1 MKTAYK
7 NVLWSMC
14 FILIIGVFGISLP
27 TNTVQA
33 ISCSDKIEK
42 ELTDDGRRNEYARI
56 VITRHDD
63 TTFKSGKAP
72 DTLPILDSYEPKS
85 PFIADFCIPVDET
98 TVNVDFATLMENSGG
113 VIKEFWG
120 DSDLYAEAVGCSGI
134 SWPNFIDG
142 DKKVKVSN
150 FDVISKTNTQR
161 CNRRIA
167 RGVPGLV
174 ELKARRRYFTELP
187 NTDVYIYYM
196 GRQAGGTGGGV
207 GTPAKKIDKQAIKDY
222 YASRYD
228 APENA
233 LLPECAYKGNCEDV
247 NDLLEVL
254 LNIAEFIFRI
264 IGTVAFVLFIAG
276 GFVMITSF
284 GNAEKFKKG
293 RDILI
298 AATVGLIIA
307 FSAFFLVRELLDV
320 LGVANEFRGL

>member
-1 MKTAYK
+1 M
-7 NVLWSMC
+7 
-14 FILIIGVFGISLP
+14 P

-150 FDVISKTNTQR
+150 FDVISKIRNNYPETYIQVGGGIRDIENINSYLDIGIDRVIVGTR
-161 CNRRIA
+161 VVSDPSFLEKIPSDIKEKVIIDLAVKDGKLAVHGWNNSSDYT
-167 RGVPGLV
+167 
-174 ELKARRRYFTELP
+174 LKNFIKILESNNIREIVF
-187 NTDVYIYYM
+187 TDVSKDGMLEGMNFPEILNILSFSNIPLI
-196 GRQAGGTGGGV
+196 ASGGV
-207 GTPAKKIDKQAIKDY
+207 TSIDDIKHIYKMNEIKISGVIIGKALYENKINLEEAIKLSY
-222 YASRYD
+222 
-228 APENA
+228 EN
-233 LLPECAYKGNCEDV
+233 
-247 NDLLEVL
+247 
-254 LNIAEFIFRI
+254 
-264 IGTVAFVLFIAG
+264 
-276 GFVMITSF
+276 
-284 GNAEKFKKG
+284 
-293 RDILI
+293 
-298 AATVGLIIA
+298 
-307 FSAFFLVRELLDV
+307 
-320 LGVANEFRGL
+320 